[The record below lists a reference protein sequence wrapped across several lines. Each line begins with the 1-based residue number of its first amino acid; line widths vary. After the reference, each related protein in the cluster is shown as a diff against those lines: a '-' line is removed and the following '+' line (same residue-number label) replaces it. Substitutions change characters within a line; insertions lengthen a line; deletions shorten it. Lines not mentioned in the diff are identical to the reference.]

1 MTIQRRVLL
10 VLGVTAGL
18 IPISLWQL
26 PVSGTPAP
34 VNPEVVYVATSSTPE
49 IGVTNAYGTATTTI
63 DVAAAGGAASPVLAP
78 NGTEVAFISN
88 CDLYIVGTDGSNL
101 TDLPKGVGEGCLA
114 QPAWSPNS
122 EQLAFDSTAI
132 GAATS
137 LWVANADGSHAVEIA
152 AKGGSPTWDPDG
164 SRIAYVSSGTEGG
177 AELATISASGGAPT
191 VLTSDLPGVPPIGGG
206 FASPA
211 WSPDGTTIA
220 YVSWS
225 SASIVVTSTLSMIN
239 VNGTQN
245 RVVGG
250 LGTVEGDAPSPLSW
264 CPDGRCLLVGTSL
277 DSGGSATGGFPIVPV
292 GGFTSLASA
301 VVGMPILSTD
311 GFLSSSIPV
320 AGTQGSWIGVQ
331 GPTAPS
337 PQPPPTVGAAST
349 SSGRGFWTAASDGG
363 VFTSGDAQFF
373 GSMGGKALNNPVVGM
388 ASTPSGDGYWEV
400 AGDGGIFTF
409 GDAGFYGSMGGKP
422 LNKPVV
428 GMASDPATGGYWEV
442 ASDGGVFSFNAPF
455 FGSAGNL
462 RLHKP
467 VVGIAATPDGRGYW
481 LVASDG
487 GIFAYG
493 DAGFY
498 GSTGGIA
505 LNQPVTGMYPAPGGG
520 GYWLVGADGGIFSF
534 GAATFEGSAV
544 PLPLAEPV
552 IALVPTVATGGY
564 REVTAGGGAFSFAAQ
579 QG

>member
-1 MTIQRRVLL
+1 MNIRRRLL
-10 VLGVTAGL
+10 LALGVTAVL
-18 IPISLWQL
+18 VPMSLWQR
-26 PVSGTPAP
+26 PVSGTSAP
-34 VNPEVVYVATSSTPE
+34 VNPEVVYVAKSSTPE
-49 IGVTNAYGTATTTI
+49 IGLTNAYGTSTTI
-63 DVAAAGGAASPVLAP
+63 ISVAAAGGAESPVLAP

-88 CDLYIVGTDGSNL
+88 CDLYIVSTDGSNL
-101 TDLPKGVGEGCLA
+101 TDLPKGAGEGCLA

-122 EQLAFDSTAI
+122 EQLAFDSTAT

-152 AKGGSPTWDPDG
+152 SKGESPSWDPDG
-164 SRIAYVSSGTEGG
+164 SRIAYVTSGTEGA
-177 AELATISASGGAPT
+177 AELSTISPSGDAET
-191 VLTSDLPGVPPIGGG
+191 VLTSDLPGVAPEGYG

-220 YVSWS
+220 YVSWG
-225 SASIVVTSTLSMIN
+225 SASISVTSSLAMIN

-245 RVVGG
+245 RFVGG
-250 LGTVEGDAPSPLSW
+250 LGSGEGGIPSPLSW

-277 DSGGSATGGFPIVPV
+277 DSGGSAVEGFPIVPV
-292 GGFTSLASA
+292 TGFTSTASA

-311 GFLSSSIPV
+311 GFLSSTIPV

-337 PQPPPTVGAAST
+337 PQSPPMVGAASIP
-349 SSGRGFWTAASDGG
+349 SGNGYWTVASDGG
-363 VFTSGDAQFF
+363 VFTFGDAPFF
-373 GSMGGKALNNPVVGM
+373 GSMGEKPLNEPVVGM

-400 AGDGGIFTF
+400 ASDGGIFSF
-409 GDAGFYGSMGGKP
+409 GDAGFYGSMGGNFS
-422 LNKPVV
+422 NKPVV

-455 FGSAGNL
+455 FGSAGGI

-467 VVGIAATPDGRGYW
+467 VVGIEATPDGRGYW

-498 GSTGGIA
+498 GSTGGTD
-505 LNQPVTGMYPAPGGG
+505 LNQPVTGMSSTPDGD

-534 GAATFEGSAV
+534 GTATFEGSAV

-552 IALVPTVATGGY
+552 IAVVSATSTGGY
-564 REVTAGGGAFSFAAQ
+564 REVTAGGGTFSFAAQ
-579 QG
+579 KG

>member
-1 MTIQRRVLL
+1 MSIQRRVLL
-10 VLGVTAGL
+10 TLGVAAVL
-18 IPISLWQL
+18 VPMLLWQR
-26 PVSGTPAP
+26 PVSGASAP
-34 VNPEVVYVATSSTPE
+34 VNPEVVFVATSSTPE
-49 IGVTNAYGTATTTI
+49 IGLTNAYGTGTTTI
-63 DVAAAGGAASPVLAP
+63 DVAAAGGAESPVLAP
-78 NGTEVAFISN
+78 NGAEVAFISN
-88 CDLYIVGTDGSNL
+88 CDLYTVSTDGSNL
-101 TDLPKGVGEGCLA
+101 TELPKSAGEGCLA

-122 EQLAFDSTAI
+122 EQLAFDSTASD
-132 GAATS
+132 GTD

-152 AKGGSPTWDPDG
+152 PGGESPTWAPDG
-164 SRIAYVSSGTEGG
+164 SRIAYIAFGSGGS
-177 AELATISASGGAPT
+177 ALSTISPSGGAAT
-191 VLTSDLPGVPPIGGG
+191 VLTSDPPGVPPIGFG

-220 YVSWS
+220 YVSWT
-225 SASIVVTSTLSMIN
+225 SASISVSSSFSMIN

-245 RVVGG
+245 RVLGG
-250 LGTVEGDAPSPLSW
+250 LGTGEGGIPSPLSW
-264 CPDGRCLLVGTSL
+264 CPNGRCLLVGTSL

-292 GGFTSLASA
+292 TGLTNVASA

-320 AGTQGSWIGVQ
+320 VGTQGSWIGVQ

-349 SSGRGFWTAASDGG
+349 SSGNGLWTAASDGG
-363 VFTSGDAQFF
+363 VFTFGDAQFL
-373 GSMGGKALNNPVVGM
+373 GSMGGKPLNAPVVGM

-400 AGDGGIFTF
+400 ASDGGIFSF
-409 GDAGFYGSMGGKP
+409 GDADFYGSMGGKP

-455 FGSAGNL
+455 FGSAGGI
-462 RLHKP
+462 RLNKP
-467 VVGIAATPDGRGYW
+467 VVGMAATPDGRGYW

-498 GSTGGIA
+498 GSTGGTS
-505 LNQPVTGMYPAPGGG
+505 LNQPVTGMTSSPGGG
-520 GYWLVGADGGIFSF
+520 GYWLVGTDGGIFSF

-544 PLPLAEPV
+544 PLPMAAPV
-552 IALVPTVATGGY
+552 IALVPAASTGGY
-564 REVTAGGGAFSFAAQ
+564 REVTAGGGSFNFAAQ
-579 QG
+579 LG